1 MKIPIKDYIKNTR
14 EQFGTRSSKMGS
26 YSFFLTVVVLA
37 ILVTVNIALSF
48 LPDSYVQEDLTANQL
63 YSISSQSK
71 VMLSSLEED
80 ITIYWVVASGEE
92 DEYVEKLLHNY
103 EDYSSR
109 VTVEKKDPDLNPD
122 FTNNYTDETIYN
134 NSVIVECGDKYRYI
148 SYQDMYET
156 SSMSYYSMYSSADE
170 FAGESLITSA
180 ISYCTTEE
188 LPVIH
193 ILEGHGEA
201 ELTESFQEALERDNL
216 ETETLSLLNSETVP
230 EEVSCILVNA
240 PSTDISETERDML
253 LDFMERGGRVL
264 IISGTA
270 EEEQLPNLKSVMEN
284 YGISVLEG
292 VVVEENTDNYV
303 YGNPVLLMPEMN
315 SSDITDPLMED
326 NYQVVVPV
334 SKALDVSEASEDVT
348 VTSLLESSEES
359 FLKDEG
365 YDIETYEQ
373 EEGDVQG
380 PLTLAALVTKDLE
393 DDQQMQL
400 VWIASSMMLEE
411 AYNAYSSDA
420 NEDFI
425 LNVLEMMCEKDDSIS
440 VRSRKREKRR
450 KQKHLRTV
458 LNKPK
463 KSRNS
468 LTRWARL
475 MIPIM
480 QNLQIPIL
488 SIPSARRFMMLL

>member
-170 FAGESLITSA
+170 FAGESLIISA

-230 EEVSCILVNA
+230 EEVSCILVNS

-373 EEGDVQG
+373 EEGDIQG

-400 VWIASSMMLEE
+400 V
-411 AYNAYSSDA
+411 
-420 NEDFI
+420 
-425 LNVLEMMCEKDDSIS
+425 
-440 VRSRKREKRR
+440 
-450 KQKHLRTV
+450 
-458 LNKPK
+458 
-463 KSRNS
+463 
-468 LTRWARL
+468 
-475 MIPIM
+475 
-480 QNLQIPIL
+480 
-488 SIPSARRFMMLL
+488 

>member
-14 EQFGTRSSKMGS
+14 EQFGSRSSKMGS

-193 ILEGHGEA
+193 ILEGHGET
-201 ELTESFQEALERDNL
+201 ELTESFREALERDNL

-373 EEGDVQG
+373 EEGDIQG

-411 AYNAYSSDA
+411 AYNSYSSDA

-440 VRSRKREKRR
+440 VRSKSLTNEYLTISTADSSMIKVATMGVIPGIYLITGIVVAVRRRKR
-450 KQKHLRTV
+450 
-458 LNKPK
+458 
-463 KSRNS
+463 
-468 LTRWARL
+468 
-475 MIPIM
+475 
-480 QNLQIPIL
+480 
-488 SIPSARRFMMLL
+488 

>member
-1 MKIPIKDYIKNTR
+1 MKIPIKDYIKNIR

-230 EEVSCILVNA
+230 EEVSCILVNS

-373 EEGDVQG
+373 EERDIQG

-411 AYNAYSSDA
+411 AYNSYSSDA

-440 VRSRKREKRR
+440 VRSKSLTNEYLTISMADSSMIKVATMGVIPGIYLITGIVVAVRRRKR
-450 KQKHLRTV
+450 
-458 LNKPK
+458 
-463 KSRNS
+463 
-468 LTRWARL
+468 
-475 MIPIM
+475 
-480 QNLQIPIL
+480 
-488 SIPSARRFMMLL
+488 

>member
-92 DEYVEKLLHNY
+92 DEYVEKLLHNC

-373 EEGDVQG
+373 E
-380 PLTLAALVTKDLE
+380 
-393 DDQQMQL
+393 
-400 VWIASSMMLEE
+400 
-411 AYNAYSSDA
+411 
-420 NEDFI
+420 
-425 LNVLEMMCEKDDSIS
+425 
-440 VRSRKREKRR
+440 
-450 KQKHLRTV
+450 
-458 LNKPK
+458 
-463 KSRNS
+463 
-468 LTRWARL
+468 
-475 MIPIM
+475 
-480 QNLQIPIL
+480 
-488 SIPSARRFMMLL
+488 

>member
-230 EEVSCILVNA
+230 EEVSCILVNS

-270 EEEQLPNLKSVMEN
+270 EEEQLPNLKSVMDN

-373 EEGDVQG
+373 EEGNIQG

-400 VWIASSMMLEE
+400 V
-411 AYNAYSSDA
+411 
-420 NEDFI
+420 
-425 LNVLEMMCEKDDSIS
+425 
-440 VRSRKREKRR
+440 
-450 KQKHLRTV
+450 
-458 LNKPK
+458 
-463 KSRNS
+463 
-468 LTRWARL
+468 
-475 MIPIM
+475 
-480 QNLQIPIL
+480 
-488 SIPSARRFMMLL
+488 

>member
-230 EEVSCILVNA
+230 EEVSCILVNS

-373 EEGDVQG
+373 EEGDIQG

-411 AYNAYSSDA
+411 AYNSYSSDA

-440 VRSRKREKRR
+440 VRSK
-450 KQKHLRTV
+450 
-458 LNKPK
+458 
-463 KSRNS
+463 S
-468 LTRWARL
+468 LTNEYLTISTADSS
-475 MIPIM
+475 MIKVATM
-480 QNLQIPIL
+480 GVIPGIYL
-488 SIPSARRFMMLL
+488 ITELLWQ

>member
-1 MKIPIKDYIKNTR
+1 MKIPIKDYIKNIR

-230 EEVSCILVNA
+230 EEVSCILVNS

-292 VVVEENTDNYV
+292 VVVEENTENYV

-315 SSDITDPLMED
+315 SSDITDPLIED

-373 EEGDVQG
+373 EDGDIQG

-411 AYNAYSSDA
+411 AYNSYSSDA

-440 VRSRKREKRR
+440 VRSKSLTNEYLTISTADSSMIKVATMGVIPGIYLITGIVVAVRRRKR
-450 KQKHLRTV
+450 
-458 LNKPK
+458 
-463 KSRNS
+463 
-468 LTRWARL
+468 
-475 MIPIM
+475 
-480 QNLQIPIL
+480 
-488 SIPSARRFMMLL
+488 

>member
-1 MKIPIKDYIKNTR
+1 MKTLIKDYLKRTR

-26 YSFFLTVVVLA
+26 YSFLLTIVVLA

-71 VMLSSLEED
+71 VLLSSLKDD

-92 DEYVEKLLHNY
+92 DEYVDKLLHNY

-122 FTNNYTDETIYN
+122 FTNAYTDETIYN

-148 SYQDMYET
+148 SYQDMYDT
-156 SSMSYYSMYSSADE
+156 SSTSYYSMYSSTDE

-193 ILEGHGEA
+193 LLEGHGEA

-216 ETETLSLLNSETVP
+216 ETESLSLLNLESVP
-230 EEVSCILVNA
+230 EETECILINS

-253 LDFMERGGRVL
+253 LDFMEEGGRVL
-264 IISGTA
+264 VISGTT
-270 EEEQLPNLKSVMEN
+270 EEEALPNLNSVIEN
-284 YGISVLEG
+284 YGIFVQEG
-292 VVVEENTDNYV
+292 VVVEEYTENYV
-303 YGNPVLLMPEMN
+303 YGNPVLLMPEMK
-315 SSDITDPLMED
+315 SSDITDPLIED

-334 SKALDVSEASEDVT
+334 AKALDTSNASEDVT
-348 VTSLLESSEES
+348 VTSLLESSDQS
-359 FLKDEG
+359 FLKEEG
-365 YDIETYEQ
+365 YNIETYDKED
-373 EEGDVQG
+373 GDIQG
-380 PLTLAALVTKDLE
+380 PLTLAVLVAKDLE
-393 DDQQMQL
+393 NDRQMQL

-411 AYNAYSSDA
+411 AYNSYSSDA
-420 NEDFI
+420 NEDFV
-425 LNVLEMMCEKDDSIS
+425 LNVLEMMCDKDDSIS
-440 VRSRKREKRR
+440 VRSKSLTNEYLTISTGDSSMIKVATMGMIPGIYLITGIVVAVRR
-450 KQKHLRTV
+450 KKR
-458 LNKPK
+458 
-463 KSRNS
+463 
-468 LTRWARL
+468 
-475 MIPIM
+475 
-480 QNLQIPIL
+480 
-488 SIPSARRFMMLL
+488 

>member
-216 ETETLSLLNSETVP
+216 ETETLSLLNSETVH
-230 EEVSCILVNA
+230 EEVSCILVNS

-373 EEGDVQG
+373 EEGDIQG

-411 AYNAYSSDA
+411 AYNSYSSDA

-440 VRSRKREKRR
+440 VRSKSLTNEYLTISTADSSMIKVATMGVIPGIYLITGIVVAVRRRKR
-450 KQKHLRTV
+450 
-458 LNKPK
+458 
-463 KSRNS
+463 
-468 LTRWARL
+468 
-475 MIPIM
+475 
-480 QNLQIPIL
+480 
-488 SIPSARRFMMLL
+488 

>member
-122 FTNNYTDETIYN
+122 FTNNYTD
-134 NSVIVECGDKYRYI
+134 
-148 SYQDMYET
+148 ET

-373 EEGDVQG
+373 EEGDIQG

-411 AYNAYSSDA
+411 AYNSYSSDA

-440 VRSRKREKRR
+440 VRSKSLTNEYLTISTADSSMIKVATMGVIPGIYLITGIVVAVRRRKR
-450 KQKHLRTV
+450 
-458 LNKPK
+458 
-463 KSRNS
+463 
-468 LTRWARL
+468 
-475 MIPIM
+475 
-480 QNLQIPIL
+480 
-488 SIPSARRFMMLL
+488 

>member
-92 DEYVEKLLHNY
+92 DEYV
-103 EDYSSR
+103 DYSSR

-373 EEGDVQG
+373 EEGDIQG

-411 AYNAYSSDA
+411 AYNSYSSDA

-440 VRSRKREKRR
+440 VRSKSLTNEYLTISTADSSMIKVATMGVIPGIYLITGIVVAVRRRKR
-450 KQKHLRTV
+450 
-458 LNKPK
+458 
-463 KSRNS
+463 
-468 LTRWARL
+468 
-475 MIPIM
+475 
-480 QNLQIPIL
+480 
-488 SIPSARRFMMLL
+488 